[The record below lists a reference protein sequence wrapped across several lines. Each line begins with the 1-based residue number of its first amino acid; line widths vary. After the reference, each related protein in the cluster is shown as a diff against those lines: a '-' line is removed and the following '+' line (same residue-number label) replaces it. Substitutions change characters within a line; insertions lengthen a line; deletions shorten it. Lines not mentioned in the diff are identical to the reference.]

1 MAAGSQQRFE
11 GKAAVVTGAGSG
23 IGRAVSLRLAA
34 EGAEV
39 LATDISAERLGET
52 SALAEAAGA
61 KIHTRAGDVSNRT
74 ECFAAV
80 EEAVGTF
87 GHLDILGNVAGI
99 GRAEHFTEVT
109 EAAYRQMMGV
119 NADGYFF
126 MAQAAMPHLLE
137 SGGAVINIASNAGL
151 MGQAYTV
158 AYCMSKGAVV
168 QLTKSLAMEYAK
180 TNVRVNAIAPGGT
193 ATNLTGA
200 FSFPPEGIDFKLV
213 MRYTGQRPMAQPE
226 DIASLFAFLASDEA
240 ANIHGAIVSSDGG
253 LTAG

>member
-1 MAAGSQQRFE
+1 MVASSQQRFV

-23 IGRAVSLRLAA
+23 IGRAVVLRLAS
-34 EGAEV
+34 EGANV
-39 LATDISAERLGET
+39 LATDISEERLSET

-61 KIHTRAGDVSNRT
+61 KIHTRSGDVSKRA

-87 GHLDILGNVAGI
+87 GRLDILGNVAGI

-109 EAAYRQMMGV
+109 EEAYRQMMGV

-126 MAQAAMPHLLE
+126 MAQAAIPHLLE
-137 SGGAVINIASNAGL
+137 SGGSVINIASNAGL

-168 QLTKSLAMEYAK
+168 QLTKSLAMEYSK
-180 TNVRVNAIAPGGT
+180 TSLRVNAIAPGGT

-226 DIASLFAFLASDEA
+226 DIASLFAFLASEEA
-240 ANIHGAIVSSDGG
+240 QNIHGAIVSSDGG